1 MSKIYKAISI
11 LVIGLGYLPTNLVA
25 TEKNAVFSMETN
37 NPKEAFAVRRIIEF
51 WKDQDYEIVKIQ
63 INDFLSKHPD
73 SVLCQPLKGI
83 LGDIYLHDGN
93 YSEALSIYEQITE
106 NGVEKKIFINKL
118 QCLYNLKRY
127 RDLSE
132 LGYKFLSENSIEEH
146 QQADFYFLLAEALLY
161 QSIDMA
167 DEKMQEEL
175 ALQAQKYYSMLE
187 NTRHKD
193 SAAFAIAETFRL
205 LKQYAQSVSHYENL
219 MRIFPNR
226 AEELSFQ
233 IANLQSYYDP
243 ATAIVGFK
251 SIIEKKGDYAEK
263 AQFNLLS
270 LYFRLEQYANILEES
285 KLAPIPQEQSPVY
298 TYMIG
303 KSYYM
308 TKQYELAFDTL
319 QKLLE
324 DKITDS
330 EMIRNSLLIQ
340 MSCNYQLNRENEF
353 RTVLAT
359 FQKGYPE
366 DIELPRAFFMHAIL
380 CKRMN
385 RLDLA
390 KEILQ
395 DILTNY
401 PNFEDQE
408 SCLLEYALINHDLKD
423 WRTSYSYL
431 TEFTQRFPNSPHN
444 ISWKYYLSS
453 CFHLQRDPDQSY
465 YTPEQFAKDLERI
478 LQKREI
484 FSPNEYLEYELVY
497 AKVLY
502 QIGQFAE
509 AIPIFSRY
517 IDTPGSDI
525 HLAYAHYYMALS
537 HYYINSHPEYFYK
550 NMEKAI
556 ALQPSFEEDIA
567 IQLQLFNS
575 YISHYNQAEE
585 SQNKKDLLQ
594 HAASHLYKAY
604 TLQSN
609 LELSNQLWLA
619 NYFYTKSIADPSL
632 SEHEI
637 TTARNRSKELFKN
650 AIFDKNDQLSLN
662 ILEPCLEKEVITYA
676 KLLHSMKEYTPSID
690 LLEQCLEK
698 QQEGG
703 YVGKYQKEALLLLAQ
718 SYHLL
723 ENCEK
728 ALETYTKIIALQPDD
743 STITVSDPILDEAY
757 LQISRLKFAALS
769 PEEKVITNP
778 EVLTILSY
786 LKDLQIRKFVETE
799 PLHLE
804 AAMEYAEIRFAIANQ
819 EERYEKYLFFLNRI
833 KDDLLAQNDA
843 LSISYHENLR
853 KIPEKILLYSSY
865 LKFIDAEIFRMHAN
879 LELERNH
886 SLESEEYY
894 EKALALLTEIQGN
907 NLTESLKHRV
917 QQSIIKINQL
927 TDYE

>member
-1 MSKIYKAISI
+1 MSKIYTTISI
-11 LVIGLGYLPTNLVA
+11 FVMGFGFLSPNLVQA
-25 TEKNAVFSMETN
+25 EKDPVFSMETN

-63 INDFLSKHPD
+63 INDFLSKQPD
-73 SVLCQPLKGI
+73 SSLCHPLKGI

-93 YSEALSIYEQITE
+93 YDQALSIYEQITDNE
-106 NGVEKKIFINKL
+106 VEKKIFINKL

-127 RDLSE
+127 GDLSE
-132 LGYKFLSENSIEEH
+132 LAYKFLRENSIPEN

-161 QSIDMA
+161 QSIDIV
-167 DEKMQEEL
+167 DEKLQEEL

-205 LKQYAQSVSHYENL
+205 LKQYPQSVSHYENL
-219 MRIFPNR
+219 MRTFPNR
-226 AEELSFQ
+226 EEELSFQ
-233 IANLQSYYDP
+233 IANLQSHYDP
-243 ATAIVGFK
+243 ANAIIGFK
-251 SIIEKKGDYAEK
+251 SIIKKKGAYAEK

-270 LYFRLEQYANILEES
+270 LYFRLEEYANILEES
-285 KLAPIPQEQSPVY
+285 KLASVPLEQSTVY

-303 KSYYM
+303 KSHYM
-308 TKQYELAFDTL
+308 TKQYEHAFNVL

-324 DKITDS
+324 EKITDY
-330 EMIRNSLLIQ
+330 EIIRNSLLIQ
-340 MSCNYQLNRENEF
+340 MSCNYELNREKEF
-353 RTVLAT
+353 AAVLTEFQRT
-359 FQKGYPE
+359 YPD

-390 KEILQ
+390 KEILE
-395 DILTNY
+395 DILTKY
-401 PNFEDQE
+401 PYFEDHE

-431 TEFTQRFPNSPHN
+431 TEFTQKFPNSPHN

-453 CFHLQRDPDQSY
+453 CFHLQKDPDQSY
-465 YTPEQFAKDLERI
+465 YTPQQFAKDLERI
-478 LQKREI
+478 LQKQDI

-497 AKVLY
+497 AKILY
-502 QIGQFAE
+502 QISQFAD

-517 IDTPGSDI
+517 IDTAESDTNM
-525 HLAYAHYYMALS
+525 ADAHYYMALS
-537 HYYINSHPEYFYK
+537 HYYINSHPEHFYK

-556 ALQPSFEEDIA
+556 ALQPSFEEDVA

-575 YISHYNQAEE
+575 YISHYNQSQE
-585 SQNKKDLLQ
+585 SENRNDLLQ

-604 TLQSN
+604 TLQST

-619 NYFYTKSIADPSL
+619 NYFYNKATTDSSL
-632 SEHEI
+632 SESEI
-637 TTARNRSKELFKN
+637 TTASNKSKELFKN
-650 AIFDKNDQLSLN
+650 AIFDQNEQLTLN
-662 ILEPCLEKEVITYA
+662 ILEPRLEKEVITYA
-676 KLLHSMKEYTPSID
+676 KLLHSIKEYTPTID
-690 LLEQCLEK
+690 LLQQCLKKHE
-698 QQEGG
+698 QAG

-718 SYHLL
+718 SYHIL
-723 ENCEK
+723 ENSEK
-728 ALETYTKIIALQPDD
+728 ALETYTKIVVLQEE
-743 STITVSDPILDEAY
+743 SSLTVSDPILDEAY
-757 LQISRLKFAALS
+757 LQISRLKFAALP
-769 PEEKVITNP
+769 PEEKLITNP
-778 EVLTILSY
+778 EVLKILSY
-786 LKDLQIRKFVETE
+786 LKDLQIRKFVDTE

-804 AAMEYAEIRFAIANQ
+804 AAMEYAEIRFAIAKQ

-833 KDDLLAQNDA
+833 KDDLLAKNDA

-853 KIPEKILLYSSY
+853 KIPEKIVLYSSY